1 MLKTTNKTETK
12 EKNDVGNQGEYMAKV
27 LWYYGL
33 IEHVCQGNEH
43 IMCPFHQDVNPSML
57 VNLTKG
63 NYYCFGCESSGDA
76 LKFVQQMEY
85 KLNGL
90 NELEGCKKYFQIL
103 KSKKCNNISLPANE
117 KPVHNSRELYAEAY
131 DYYHGLSKTR
141 WKPSTKDKQQR
152 EIVDYMGKRGFD
164 CTTLNKCGCKV
175 NYNQSYGMIF
185 PMMDN
190 GKFKGW
196 VCRTMNP
203 QVEKRRKYLYNKG
216 FRRRTTLVGDYAN
229 CDVVFVVEGYMDRL
243 KFIQFGVDNV
253 VATLGW
259 KMSGLQYKKLQKV
272 NPNMIVVSALD
283 NDTCGKKGSA
293 YLQKLFGD
301 RYVRFKYLKGIK
313 DPGEMNKQQ
322 FDKMYRRTMEEV
334 KQKQL

>member
-1 MLKTTNKTETK
+1 MQK
-12 EKNDVGNQGEYMAKV
+12 QGEQLAKV

-43 IMCPFHQDVNPSML
+43 IMCPFHKDINPSML

-76 LKFVQQMEY
+76 LKFVQQMES

-90 NELEGCKKYFQIL
+90 NELESCKKYHQIL
-103 KSKKCNNISLPANE
+103 KSKKCNNITLPVYE
-117 KPVHNSRELYAEAY
+117 KSVQGSKELYAEAY
-131 DYYHGLSKTR
+131 DYYHGLSKIY
-141 WKPSTKDKQQR
+141 WKPNTKDGQQK
-152 EIVDYMGKRGFD
+152 EIIQYMGKRGFD
-164 CTTLNKCGCKV
+164 CRTLNKSGCKV
-175 NYNQSYGMIF
+175 NYNQNYGMIF

-196 VCRTMNP
+196 VCRTMDP
-203 QVEKRRKYLYNKG
+203 EVEQRRKYLYNKG
-216 FRRRTTLVGDYAN
+216 FRRRTTLVGDYAD

-243 KFIQFGVDNV
+243 KFIQYGVDNV
-253 VATLGW
+253 VAILGW
-259 KMSGLQYKKLQKV
+259 KMSGLQYKKIKRA

-283 NDTCGKKGSA
+283 NDKCGKKGSA
-293 YLQKLFGD
+293 YLNKLFGD

-313 DPGEMNKQQ
+313 DPGEMSKEQ
-322 FDKMYRRTMEEV
+322 FDRMYRCTMKRVNDIRCERESIE
-334 KQKQL
+334 LN